1 MLKFIKNNVLNLHVP
16 FYKVEKGD
24 VINYGG
30 KFYAF
35 DRFPKGG
42 KNWYGKS
49 MENGKSYRIPMVDK
63 FVVVGKYNFD
73 EVVKPVLK
81 DSGLTLKEGD
91 LFVIKHG
98 RGNNAELFRYVRD
111 TEKNVIAVN
120 PLNNKQYRISKSYT
134 FTKIDNLPY

>member
-1 MLKFIKNNVLNLHVP
+1 MLKFEKNNVLNLVIP
-16 FYKVEKGD
+16 SFKVKRGD
-24 VINYGG
+24 VINFGG

-35 DRFPKGG
+35 DRFPRGG

-49 MENGKSYRIPMVDK
+49 MENGKMYRIPMSEK
-63 FVVVGKYNFD
+63 FTVVGKYEFED
-73 EVVKPVLK
+73 VTKTVLK
-81 DSGLTLKEGD
+81 DSVLSLKKGD